1 MGKELLDVPNFQV
14 EGLSGGGLWVLE
26 VTYQGPNLTFLYGR
40 QLATK

>member
-14 EGLSGGGLWVLE
+14 EGLPGGLWVLE
-26 VTYQGPNLTFLYGR
+26 VIYQGPNLTFLYGR